1 MTYLAKPYLNSNKAI
16 KEFEDIEDAVAYLEE
31 VTGFEMSF
39 EVDRKKKKQLIKSG
53 MPSLQA
59 NKLSK
64 SYDWEL
70 IGKLIRK

>member
-1 MTYLAKPYLNSNKAI
+1 MTYLAKPYLNSNKEI

-39 EVDRKKKKQLIKSG
+39 EVDRKKKKKLIESG
-53 MPSLQA
+53 MASLLA

-64 SYDWEL
+64 TYDWEL